1 MNHFIY
7 NSVSLSVPPVVKIN
21 APRLVIAT
29 KGRPVNITC
38 SASGFPVPKVVW
50 QKSSNYITTLASTD
64 TSGLLHFESVQVSWA
79 IDIKNTK
86 KVVLI

>member
-1 MNHFIY
+1 MNHFIC
-7 NSVSLSVPPVVKIN
+7 NSISLSVPPVVKIN

-50 QKSSNYITTLASTD
+50 QKSSNYISTLTSTD
-64 TSGLLHFESVQVSWA
+64 TSGILHFESAQVSSVIQA
-79 IDIKNTK
+79 
-86 KVVLI
+86 

>member
-1 MNHFIY
+1 MNPFIC
-7 NSVSLSVPPVVKIN
+7 NSISLSVPPVAKIN

-50 QKSSNYITTLASTD
+50 QKSSNYLSIVTSTD
-64 TSGLLHFESVQVSWA
+64 TSGLLHFESVQVSSV
-79 IDIKNTK
+79 IHT
-86 KVVLI
+86 